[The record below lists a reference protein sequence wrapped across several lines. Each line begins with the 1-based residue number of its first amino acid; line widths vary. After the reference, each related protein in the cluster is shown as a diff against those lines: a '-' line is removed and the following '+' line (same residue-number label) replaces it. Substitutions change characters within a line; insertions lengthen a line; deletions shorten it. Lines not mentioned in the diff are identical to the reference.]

1 MMSSSES
8 VGALVKS
15 GPGTQPRRRPGA
27 GAKKLAPLEDGG
39 AGGAQP
45 IKPKKIFTKKD
56 LAESVRKMT
65 PARYAAVSIPKST
78 SAVISRAGDSEAV
91 TQLKVMDE
99 GVNLNARRFND
110 LKLEADRK
118 AKELKQRLDVLQCL
132 KMEND
137 ALLEMKKK
145 QTPESLR
152 IEELMVQIEAANK
165 VTEEKLHYRRQLEHM
180 LRRLNKNQITFDAHI
195 NAMEDALRS
204 AEREHEDVKSLC
216 RQLEAGKTKAILD
229 LYDIQRQVSIE
240 RRDRTRVISMRQH
253 EATNARKMEDWR
265 KEREVM
271 RAEFSSELKGD
282 LSADEE
288 QALKQKLYEREA
300 LAEELRA
307 ANEAKLKEFNQLEE
321 QFTAIRQA
329 TGVNS
334 LEEMVEKFIG
344 QEGNREALNNE
355 RKEVESRLAVAKQRK
370 EEAEARFSE
379 LKASGIGSTE
389 LNREI
394 SEELNGQIQGGRMEL
409 KVTRAACE
417 RLENI
422 LVSLRQGATG
432 LFQRLESYLYLVA
445 SEGAPPVDVTTM
457 EPVETVALSEHI
469 LSRMMEAVGGD
480 TSPSRFGQSMHGDE
494 DGAEGMEEGALEEDT
509 SAWSALGVD
518 DLPQARDNVRVK
530 TLKQTRDPI
539 DEGSAV
545 VGSQEEEATASEL
558 GREGQEFDIVPTRD
572 FLKLSSS
579 RQHAEMLRK
588 KEADLKRNKMMERF
602 EAAEEADK
610 EKLAALSNKKKRQRD
625 AINKLSENKEIV
637 GVPPGVNPKM
647 DPMSRS
653 QCFLDHAPELL

>member
-15 GPGTQPRRRPGA
+15 GPGTQQRRRPGA
-27 GAKKLAPLEDGG
+27 GAKKLAPLEDTGGNG
-39 AGGAQP
+39 AGQP
-45 IKPKKIFTKKD
+45 VKPKKIFSKKD

-152 IEELMVQIEAANK
+152 IEELMVQIESANK
-165 VTEEKLHYRRQLEHM
+165 VTEEKLHYRRQLQHM

-195 NAMEDALRS
+195 NAMEDALCS
-204 AEREHEDVKSLC
+204 AQREHEDVKSLC

-229 LYDIQRQVSIE
+229 LYEIQRQVSIE

-288 QALKQKLYEREA
+288 MALKQKLQEREA
-300 LAEELRA
+300 LAEELRT
-307 ANEAKLKEFNQLEE
+307 ANEAKLKELNKLEE

-355 RKEVESRLAVAKQRK
+355 RKEVENRLADAKRRK

-394 SEELNGQIQGGRMEL
+394 SEELNGQIQHGRMEL

-445 SEGAPPVDVTTM
+445 NEGTAALDVSTM
-457 EPVETVALSEHI
+457 EPVETVALSEQI

-480 TSPSRFGQSMHGDE
+480 ASPSRFGQSMHGEE
-494 DGAEGMEEGALEEDT
+494 DGGEGMEEGAAEDET

-518 DLPQARDNVRVK
+518 DLPQAMDNVRVK
-530 TLKQTRDPI
+530 TLRESRDPQ
-539 DEGSAV
+539 DEGSAAQPSQDE
-545 VGSQEEEATASEL
+545 GSAAET

-579 RQHAEMLRK
+579 RQHAEMMRK
-588 KEADLKRNKMMERF
+588 KESDVKRQKMLERF